1 MVVPHF
7 ITSQTLSDQGIHHG
21 FFTRQGGVCQGLQDG
36 MANDLSAG
44 YSDDADPES
53 ITENRKRIE
62 NEFGLPFVTAKQVH
76 GADVLTV
83 TEPWDA
89 LEDPKEADGLATNQP
104 GLALGILTA
113 DCGPILFADPEMQ
126 VIGACH
132 AGWKGV
138 KAGIIQATV
147 AAMVALGAQRRQI
160 QAVLGPCMDR
170 VSYEVGMDFPDNFTG
185 VLPRHRSYFRPGVA
199 RDKLLFDM
207 PRAIATTLEDSGIR
221 KPEILNRDTFVEKDL
236 FFSYRRATQNGQ
248 ASYGRQISLI
258 GLK

>member
-7 ITSQTLSDQGIHHG
+7 LTSQILNHQGITHG

-44 YSDDADPES
+44 YSDDVDPKS
-53 ITENRKRIE
+53 ITENRRRIE

-76 GADVLTV
+76 GAEVLTV

-89 LEDPKEADGLATNQP
+89 LKTPKEADGLVTNQP

-113 DCGPILFADPEMQ
+113 DCGPILLADPEMQ

-138 KAGIIQATV
+138 KAGVIQATV

-160 QAVLGPCMDR
+160 RAALGPCMGR
-170 VSYEVGMDFPDNFTG
+170 VSYEVGMAFPDNFTG
-185 VLPRHRSYFRPGVA
+185 VLPHHRSYFRPGVS

-207 PRAIATTLEDSGIR
+207 PRAIATTLEEAGVR
-221 KPEILNRDTFVEKDL
+221 RPEILNRDTYVEKDL
-236 FFSYRRATQNGQ
+236 FFSYRRATLNKQ